1 MIRCYHVAWQPP
13 KITIDMLII
22 WFKVE
27 AAVPLGKTLS
37 LLSVLKYQQAKVLLP
52 VWVLL
57 VFPYIKFKVLCLLY
71 FLDSSFVFFSSG
83 YLLLFHFLF
92 SVVIRFCFL
101 VFLVRFYVYSHLVWV
116 ASTVCHLR
124 LSLSHTV
131 FVFPSLLFHLS
142 CTSCLV
148 SIFMALTLKFVV
160 FLLLLPV
167 CLPVVA
173 WLLVTVSC

>member
-1 MIRCYHVAWQPP
+1 M
-13 KITIDMLII
+13 
-22 WFKVE
+22 WFCCCPIKHCHRSWF
-27 AAVPLGKTLS
+27 PS
-37 LLSVLKYQQAKVLLP
+37 LFSVLKYQQTKVLLP

-57 VFPYIKFKVLCLLY
+57 MFLYVKFKVLRLLY
-71 FLDSSFVFFSSG
+71 FLDSFFVFFSSG
-83 YLLLFHFLF
+83 CLLLFHFLF

-101 VFLVRFYVYSHLVWV
+101 VFLLRFYVYSHLVWV
-116 ASTVCHLR
+116 ASTVCHLC

-142 CTSCLV
+142 RTSCLV
-148 SIFMALTLKFVV
+148 SIFMAPLVISCFTLKFVV

-167 CLPVVA
+167 CLPIVA